1 MGRSLLLVVA
11 LTAVSLA
18 ACSKSTSVPAGPET
32 MPAATT
38 APQNTTGFPL
48 YEGANIIAAK
58 EFSQTI
64 TAGQGATGLMS
75 AGAGKYSG
83 NEIIAG
89 SSASLSELENWLRA
103 QEKQPPSGYVTVA
116 IPSNM
121 ETIHSAAVKNGVDF
135 AIFRDVKNGKRGLV
149 VVAMDLQTA
158 HRKLGPALVLV
169 AKYQALPAAMRQTI
183 DTQLK
188 QRYGYTASEF
198 VEPGSPLGTAVGA
211 MNEFQNKNERAI
223 IILDATKQT

>member
-1 MGRSLLLVVA
+1 MRHLLLLVA
-11 LTAVSLA
+11 TITAVSLA
-18 ACSKSTSVPAGPET
+18 ACSKNTVPAGSQPT
-32 MPAATT
+32 SAAT
-38 APQNTTGFPL
+38 ALPQNTTGFPL
-48 YEGANIIAAK
+48 YEGATIVAAK

-64 TAGQGATGLMS
+64 SAGQGATGVMS
-75 AGAGKYSG
+75 SGAGKYSG

-116 IPSNM
+116 LPSNM

-135 AIFRDVKNGKRGLV
+135 AIFRDVKNSKRGLV

-169 AKYQALPAAMRQTI
+169 ARYQALPAAMRQTI

-223 IILDATKQT
+223 VILDATKQT